1 MWSTV
6 YASRVHVVKNELQ
19 WHIIRREERTIA
31 IQRSAR
37 PQRKIRLTRKRV
49 LRAAM
54 AQADQGGIEALTMRN
69 LAEALG
75 AAPMSLYRHV
85 ANKSDLLDG
94 LVDMVFAEIGLPPTE
109 TDWKT
114 AMRQRAISA
123 RDVLLRHRWA
133 VTFMES
139 RTSPGPVYLGHHD
152 AVLGCLRAAGFS
164 VVMAAHAYSLLDSY
178 IYGMALTQV
187 SMRPAPASPEE
198 MEQRTA
204 SILARFPAGKYPNLI
219 EWVREIALKPGHDYG
234 NEFFFGLELILE
246 ALDAVRHSA

>member
-1 MWSTV
+1 
-6 YASRVHVVKNELQ
+6 
-19 WHIIRREERTIA
+19 
-31 IQRSAR
+31 
-37 PQRKIRLTRKRV
+37 
-49 LRAAM
+49 
-54 AQADQGGIEALTMRN
+54 MRN

-94 LVDMVFAEIGLPPTE
+94 LVDMVFAEIGLPPTG

-139 RTSPGPVYLGHHD
+139 RANPGPVYLGHHD

-187 SMRPAPASPEE
+187 SLAVTPTSPEE
-198 MEQRTA
+198 MEQVTT
-204 SILARFPAGKYPNLI
+204 SILEPFPAGQYPNLI
-219 EWVREIALKPGHDYG
+219 EWVREIAMKPGHDYG
-234 NEFFFGLELILE
+234 DEFFFGLELILD
-246 ALDAVRHSA
+246 ALESVRNAA